1 MYWMWPVWPC
11 GWMREFVAVLVG
23 AIKNIIQQLHCT
35 CAVLSLVILSSI
47 KLCAVATVL

>member
-23 AIKNIIQQLHCT
+23 AYKKYYTLNNCT
-35 CAVLSLVILSSI
+35 VPVQC
-47 KLCAVATVL
+47 